1 MITAS
6 FFDSKYKAPNATVRD
21 TRYNGNYVLNI
32 LGGKNFLLGKIR
44 KRILGLSLRGSWAGG
59 QRTTPIDITQSEMQ
73 GFTVCNEKN
82 AFTGQWD
89 DYLRID
95 FKISLS
101 RNRKKA
107 THTIELDIQNITN
120 TLNTIGDYYDT
131 NAGEIETF
139 TQMGIVPVFN
149 YRVEF

>member
-1 MITAS
+1 
-6 FFDSKYKAPNATVRD
+6 
-21 TRYNGNYVLNI
+21 
-32 LGGKNFLLGKIR
+32 LGGRNFVLGNTR

-73 GFTVCNEKN
+73 GFTVRNEQD
-82 AFTGQWD
+82 AFTEQWD

-95 FKISLS
+95 FKISLT
-101 RNRKKA
+101 RNREKA

-131 NAGEIETF
+131 DAGQIESF